1 MDRIW
6 SWIRRWQEPVV
17 WLPLVSL
24 LAVGAWLFLG
34 ALDPSATVDIIA
46 ALTEVPVL
54 TAKAIAA
61 LGLAWLARRRFRHRL
76 TDEQKFAFWEGLMAG
91 RHGPLLVFVVDT
103 LVFIACAALLLHFFS
118 R

>member
-24 LAVGAWLFLG
+24 LAIGAWLLLG

-46 ALTEVPVL
+46 ALVEVPVL

-76 TDEQKFAFWEGLMAG
+76 DDEQKLAHWEGVQAG
-91 RHGPLLVFVVDT
+91 RLGPVVVFVVDA
-103 LVFIACAALLLHFFS
+103 LVFVACAALLLHFFS

>member
-1 MDRIW
+1 MM
-6 SWIRRWQEPVV
+6 
-17 WLPLVSL
+17 
-24 LAVGAWLFLG
+24 
-34 ALDPSATVDIIA
+34 A
-46 ALTEVPVL
+46 ALVEVPVL

-76 TDEQKFAFWEGLMAG
+76 DAEQKLAYWEGLMAG
-91 RHGPLLVFVVDT
+91 NGGPLLVFVVDT